1 MIEPD
6 QFLENLYKQRNQT
19 VLEPSLARMELEKR
33 LGDVPEPSLDVD
45 LTKLETVECIGYTRE
60 RFRFKASDDLF
71 IPFYVLT
78 PHTTSHTQFAS
89 ILALHGHGYGSRELV
104 GLNEDDTE
112 EEGEPGIH
120 RQLAVQ
126 LVKKG
131 FKVFVP
137 EILGFGDRRLTKD
150 KEEDNKNS
158 CFTLAAALM
167 MSGSTLAGMRVFE
180 ARRMIDVMATFPD
193 VSEEQIGL
201 EGFSGGGLVSA
212 LVSALDTRVK
222 ATVLTGFANTF
233 KDSILDRNHC
243 LDNYIPGILSIGE
256 QPDLLRL
263 IAPRALF
270 LEAGD
275 EDKVFPLRGV
285 EVAIEQVKNVY
296 KENNMQ
302 DQFDSDIFSGGHII
316 NGRKFI
322 DWFERVLTRE

>member
-6 QFLENLYKQRNQT
+6 QFLETLYNKRNQT
-19 VLEPSLARMELEKR
+19 VLEPSLARMELEKL
-33 LGDVPEPSLDVD
+33 LGDVPDPSLDVD

-78 PHTTSHTQFAS
+78 PHTTSQTKISS
-89 ILALHGHGYGSRELV
+89 ILALHGHGYGSRELI
-104 GLNEDDTE
+104 GLNADNTE
-112 EEGEPGIH
+112 EEETGIH
-120 RQLAVQ
+120 QQLAVQ
-126 LVKKG
+126 LVQKG
-131 FKVFVP
+131 FKVFAP
-137 EILGFGDRRLTKD
+137 EILGFGDRRLKQD

-158 CFTLAAALM
+158 CFALAAAFM

-193 VSEEQIGL
+193 VNEEQIGL
-201 EGFSGGGLVSA
+201 IGFSGGGLVSA
-212 LVSALDTRVK
+212 LVSALDTRAK

-263 IAPRALF
+263 VAPRALF

-275 EDKVFPLRGV
+275 EDKVFPLSGV
-285 EVAIEQVKNVY
+285 ETAIKQVVDVY

-302 DQFDSDIFSGGHII
+302 DQFDHDIFSGGHII

-322 DWFERVLTRE
+322 DWFERVLTN

>member
-6 QFLENLYKQRNQT
+6 QFIESLYSKRQQT
-19 VLEPSLARMELEKR
+19 ALEPSLARMELEKL
-33 LGDVPEPSLDVD
+33 LGDVPQASLDVD

-71 IPFYVLT
+71 VPFYVLT
-78 PHTTSHTQFAS
+78 PHTTSQTQFKS

-104 GLNEDDTE
+104 GLNADDTE

-120 RQLAVQ
+120 QQLAVQ
-126 LVKKG
+126 LVQKG
-131 FKVFVP
+131 FKVFAP
-137 EILGFGDRRLTKD
+137 EILGFGDRRLKKD

-158 CFTLAAALM
+158 CFSLAAAFM

-193 VSEEQIGL
+193 VDEEQVGL
-201 EGFSGGGLVSA
+201 VGFSGGGLVSA

-256 QPDLLRL
+256 QPAILRL
-263 IAPRALF
+263 VAPRALF

-275 EDKVFPLRGV
+275 EDRVFPLRGV
-285 EVAIEQVKNVY
+285 KTAIEQVQAVY

-302 DQFDSDIFSGGHII
+302 DQFDYDIFSGGHII
-316 NGRKFI
+316 NGRRFI
-322 DWFERVLTRE
+322 DWFDRMLVT